1 MSETQPLDATDA
13 FARIGRLKLGETDL
27 EGVLQ
32 TIADLAKVTVP
43 GADEVSVTLVRSS
56 GAYTAAHTGDLA
68 LELDGVQYAQGT
80 GPCLD
85 AAARLTTLAT
95 PHVDGESRWPGWARR
110 AGDAGVRSA
119 LAVGLPVEEGVTGAI
134 NIYATT
140 PDAFDAD
147 AVALAEQFAGYAA
160 VALANAHV
168 YDQQT
173 TLAEQ
178 LRAAMES
185 RAVIEQAKGIIM
197 GERRC
202 SADEAFRILS
212 EASRSANRKVR
223 DLAAAQVAGANR
235 PPAS

>member
-1 MSETQPLDATDA
+1 MSETQPLDATEA

-32 TIADLAKVTVP
+32 TIADLAKATLP
-43 GADEVSVTLVRSS
+43 GAEEVSVTLVRSS
-56 GAYTAAHTGDLA
+56 GAYTAAHTGALA
-68 LELDGVQYAQGT
+68 LDLDEEQYARGN

-85 AAARLTTLAT
+85 AAALLTSLAT
-95 PHVDGESRWPGWARR
+95 PHVDGESRWPGWAQR
-110 AGDAGVRSA
+110 AEQAGVRSA
-119 LAVGLPVEEGVTGAI
+119 LAVGLPVEEGVTGAV
-134 NIYATT
+134 NIYATA
-140 PDAFDAD
+140 PEAFDED
-147 AVALAEQFAGYAA
+147 AVALAEQFATYAA
-160 VALANAHV
+160 VALSNAHV

-212 EASRSANRKVR
+212 EASRSGNRKVR
-223 DLAAAQVAGANR
+223 DLAAALVARAGR
-235 PPAS
+235 SPVS